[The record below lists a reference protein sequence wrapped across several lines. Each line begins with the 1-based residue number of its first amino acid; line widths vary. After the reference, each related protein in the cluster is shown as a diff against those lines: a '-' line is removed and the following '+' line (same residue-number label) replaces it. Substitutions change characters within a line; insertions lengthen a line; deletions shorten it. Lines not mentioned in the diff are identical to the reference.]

1 VRKPSPALVIFLGY
15 IIISAFGGLILYL
28 PISHNGTLSF
38 LDALFTSTSA
48 LCVTGLIVVDTP
60 TKYTL
65 FGKTVISLLILVG
78 GLGYMTLTAFILS
91 ATKTKGS
98 LYARKLVVETLGTGK
113 LGGVLSFASNIVLYS
128 LIIQTLAILPL
139 FLSFSGKG
147 DVFDALFNSIF
158 HSISAFNNAGFSNF
172 SNSLMDYSEDP
183 VVNLTIM
190 ALIVV
195 GGIGFKVWTDVK
207 ERRLTLHSK
216 IAILTTLI
224 LIALPFLFFYTF
236 EEQTRGS
243 ILKSLFASI
252 TPRTAGFNTVDYSKF
267 SDLSLFLTM
276 TLMFVGGSPGSTA
289 GGIKTVALALVF
301 LWVIN
306 TLRGNRNVVAFRREI
321 PQEVIVRA
329 FQTLVLAVF
338 LMWLWIFALS
348 ISEREIL
355 EKVGILRLSFEV
367 ISAFC
372 TVGLSTGS
380 ITTPNVS
387 LSADFSLF
395 GKIMIMS
402 AMMIGRAGY
411 LVFATSLITPRKVN
425 YRFAKG
431 EVVL

>member
-1 VRKPSPALVIFLGY
+1 MRKPSPALVIFLGY
-15 IIISAFGGLILYL
+15 IIISFLGGLILYL
-28 PISHNGTLSF
+28 PISHNGDLSF
-38 LDALFTSTSA
+38 LDALFTSASA

-65 FGKTVISLLILVG
+65 FGKTVISLLILLG

-113 LGGVLSFASNIVLYS
+113 LGGVLSFASSIVLYS

-139 FLSFSGKG
+139 FLSFIRESNT
-147 DVFDALFNSIF
+147 FDALFNSIF

-190 ALIVV
+190 ALIVI
-195 GGIGFKVWTDVK
+195 GGIGFKVWMDVK

-216 IAILTTLI
+216 IVILTTLI

-252 TPRTAGFNTVDYSKF
+252 TRTAGFTTVDYSKF

-289 GGIKTVALALVF
+289 GGIRTVTLALVF

-306 TLRGNRNVVAFRREI
+306 TLRGNRNVVAFKREI

-338 LMWLWIFALS
+338 LIWLWIFALS

-367 ISAFC
+367 ISALC

-387 LSADFSLF
+387 LCADFSLF

-402 AMMIGRAGY
+402 AMIIGRAGY

>member
-1 VRKPSPALVIFLGY
+1 MKKPSPALVIFLGY
-15 IIISAFGGLILYL
+15 IIISFLGGLILYL
-28 PISHNGTLSF
+28 PISHNGDLSF
-38 LDALFTSTSA
+38 LDALFTSASA
-48 LCVTGLIVVDTP
+48 LCVTGLILVDTP

-65 FGKTVISLLILVG
+65 LGKTVISLLILVG

-139 FLSFSGKG
+139 FLSFIRESNT
-147 DVFDALFNSIF
+147 FDALFNSIF

-190 ALIVV
+190 ALIVI

-216 IAILTTLI
+216 IVILTTLI

-236 EEQTRGS
+236 EEQTKGS

-276 TLMFVGGSPGSTA
+276 TLMFVGGSPG
-289 GGIKTVALALVF
+289 V
-301 LWVIN
+301 
-306 TLRGNRNVVAFRREI
+306 
-321 PQEVIVRA
+321 
-329 FQTLVLAVF
+329 
-338 LMWLWIFALS
+338 
-348 ISEREIL
+348 
-355 EKVGILRLSFEV
+355 
-367 ISAFC
+367 
-372 TVGLSTGS
+372 
-380 ITTPNVS
+380 
-387 LSADFSLF
+387 
-395 GKIMIMS
+395 
-402 AMMIGRAGY
+402 
-411 LVFATSLITPRKVN
+411 PRV
-425 YRFAKG
+425 
-431 EVVL
+431 E

>member
-15 IIISAFGGLILYL
+15 IIISFLGGLILYL
-28 PISHNGTLSF
+28 PISHNGDLSF
-38 LDALFTSTSA
+38 LDALFTSASA

-65 FGKTVISLLILVG
+65 FGKTVISLLILLG

-113 LGGVLSFASNIVLYS
+113 LGGVLSFASSIVLYS

-139 FLSFSGKG
+139 FLSFIRESNT
-147 DVFDALFNSIF
+147 FDALFNSIF

-190 ALIVV
+190 ALIVI
-195 GGIGFKVWTDVK
+195 GGIGFKVWMDVK
-207 ERRLTLHSK
+207 EKRLTLHSK
-216 IAILTTLI
+216 IVILTTLI

-252 TPRTAGFNTVDYSKF
+252 TRTAGFTTVDYSKF

-289 GGIKTVALALVF
+289 GGIRTVTLALVF

-338 LMWLWIFALS
+338 LIWLWIFALS

-367 ISAFC
+367 ISALC

-387 LSADFSLF
+387 LCADFSLF

-402 AMMIGRAGY
+402 AMIIGRAGY